1 MSSIQNHGEVT
12 SRITKFITEQGKNVE
27 PTDQL
32 FETGIMDS
40 LSLLEM
46 VVFIEREFCVEVDQD
61 MMNIENFETIE
72 KIALLVLSLAD

>member
-12 SRITKFITEQGKNVE
+12 SRITKFFTEQGKNVE
-27 PTDQL
+27 STDQL
-32 FETGIMDS
+32 FETGIIDS

-46 VVFIEREFCVEVDQD
+46 VVFIEREFCVELDQD